1 MESSFFFC
9 GKVILGQGR
18 CRLATVRQHHEPDY
32 RPGKLFAPNYME
44 TTAFTVLFKGEGECG
59 DEYIPTALMQLPPAA
74 ARTGD

>member
-1 MESSFFFC
+1 M
-9 GKVILGQGR
+9 
-18 CRLATVRQHHEPDY
+18 RQHHEPDY

-59 DEYIPTALMQLPPAA
+59 DEYILTALMQLPPAA